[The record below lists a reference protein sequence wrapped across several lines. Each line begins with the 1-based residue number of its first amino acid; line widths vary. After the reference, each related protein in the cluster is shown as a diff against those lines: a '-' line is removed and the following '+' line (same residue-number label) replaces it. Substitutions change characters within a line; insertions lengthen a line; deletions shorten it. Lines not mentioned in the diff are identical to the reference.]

1 MGRMVE
7 FAANGKSS
15 GGYLATPASGS
26 GPGVIVIQEW
36 WGLVDHVKDVA
47 DRFAGEGFV
56 ALAPDMYHGETATS
70 PDDAGK
76 LMMALNIE
84 QTERDL
90 RGAVDYLL
98 ARDEVTG
105 DRVGTVGF
113 CMGGQLS
120 LSPPAP
126 TRRSAPASTS
136 TGSTPTSSRIWRAC
150 RRRSWDSSPRRTAS
164 SPRRSPASWR
174 PTCARPAR
182 TPRSRSSRAPT
193 TPSST
198 TPARR
203 CITPSTPRSAGR
215 GCSRSIG
222 GTSLD
227 ARRLSSDAVDCGKDD
242 HIASRRIRLQQR
254 PHVPPQLVERRG
266 GSAGDIEIEVLRQVR
281 LIPSRT
287 V

>member
-1 MGRMVE
+1 MGRMVD

-105 DRVGTVGF
+105 DRAGTVGF

-120 LSPPAP
+120 LFAACANAKVGACVDFYGIHPNVTPDLASLQAP
-126 TRRSAPASTS
+126 VLGFFAEKDGFVTPEVARKLEADLRAAGKEAEITIFEGADHAFFNDTRAEVYHAEYAAQCWARMLTFY
-136 TGSTPTSSRIWRAC
+136 
-150 RRRSWDSSPRRTAS
+150 RRHLA
-164 SPRRSPASWR
+164 
-174 PTCARPAR
+174 
-182 TPRSRSSRAPT
+182 
-193 TPSST
+193 
-198 TPARR
+198 
-203 CITPSTPRSAGR
+203 
-215 GCSRSIG
+215 
-222 GTSLD
+222 
-227 ARRLSSDAVDCGKDD
+227 
-242 HIASRRIRLQQR
+242 
-254 PHVPPQLVERRG
+254 
-266 GSAGDIEIEVLRQVR
+266 
-281 LIPSRT
+281 
-287 V
+287 